1 MTEEEIRNR
10 GIRCALR
17 HMHSLRV
24 QAVDERTANFAEACS
39 YCEEMPDCKGNWLES
54 TDMISKESRFE
65 ENKFKSTEYKKY
77 SCGEKKCS
85 GYKLLTQLTEKD
97 IHCMARIIQSSVF
110 AKGGIFY
117 GCQYCKYWKDGCE
130 KSFEDE
136 NGRLHYDVIMKT
148 FEVLQAIDDL
158 ATEYYEKIKTDCDTY
173 EDLEKGLRGMS
184 YVDFGRFNTSRDY
197 LVKVMRQ
204 KIEKEKSSLHIIKQE
219 EKAVSVDKIAKHM
232 AKILNEI

>member
-24 QAVDERTANFAEACS
+24 QALDERTANFAEACS

-136 NGRLHYDVIMKT
+136 NGRLHYDVIMKK
-148 FEVLQAIDDL
+148 LQRI
-158 ATEYYEKIKTDCDTY
+158 T
-173 EDLEKGLRGMS
+173 GLDMS
-184 YVDFGRFNTSRDY
+184 LNASN
-197 LVKVMRQ
+197 L
-204 KIEKEKSSLHIIKQE
+204 KEKFQRDFTK
-219 EKAVSVDKIAKHM
+219 
-232 AKILNEI
+232 

>member
-1 MTEEEIRNR
+1 MTEEEKRNR

-17 HMHSLRV
+17 HMDSLRV
-24 QAVDERTANFAEACS
+24 QAAGGKKADFTEPCS
-39 YCEEMPDCKGNWLES
+39 YCEEMPDC

-136 NGRLHYDVIMKT
+136 NGRLHYDVIMKK
-148 FEVLQAIDDL
+148 LQRI
-158 ATEYYEKIKTDCDTY
+158 T
-173 EDLEKGLRGMS
+173 GLDMS
-184 YVDFGRFNTSRDY
+184 LNASN
-197 LVKVMRQ
+197 L
-204 KIEKEKSSLHIIKQE
+204 KEKFQRDFTK
-219 EKAVSVDKIAKHM
+219 
-232 AKILNEI
+232 

>member
-1 MTEEEIRNR
+1 MEKNKTR
-10 GIRCALR
+10 GSFEGNKGR
-17 HMHSLRV
+17 S
-24 QAVDERTANFAEACS
+24 VD
-39 YCEEMPDCKGNWLES
+39 YK
-54 TDMISKESRFE
+54 IS
-65 ENKFKSTEYKKY
+65 
-77 SCGEKKCS
+77 
-85 GYKLLTQLTEKD
+85 D
-97 IHCMARIIQSSVF
+97 IWI
-110 AKGGIFY
+110 Y
-117 GCQYCKYWKDGCE
+117 
-130 KSFEDE
+130 KSFDFFEG
-136 NGRLHYDVIMKT
+136 NCLFWNLVVGFKRSVKMFQKT

>member
-1 MTEEEIRNR
+1 
-10 GIRCALR
+10 
-17 HMHSLRV
+17 MHFSWS
-24 QAVDERTANFAEACS
+24 NI
-39 YCEEMPDCKGNWLES
+39 WLES
-54 TDMISKESRFE
+54 R
-65 ENKFKSTEYKKY
+65 
-77 SCGEKKCS
+77 
-85 GYKLLTQLTEKD
+85 
-97 IHCMARIIQSSVF
+97 SVF
-110 AKGGIFY
+110 WNFLFINSYGLKAERSNREVRNIRVSDLMLVGLIILEISLFIKSWKKIKQEDPLKEIKERSFDYKISDIWIYNLLIFLRVLSIFGISRWFKRSVKMF
-117 GCQYCKYWKDGCE
+117 Q
-130 KSFEDE
+130 
-136 NGRLHYDVIMKT
+136 KT

>member
-1 MTEEEIRNR
+1 MTRGGENDKNSRLDGSRTCNFRNR
-10 GIRCALR
+10 FVHKIMEKNKTRRSFERNKTRSFDYKNAGIWI
-17 HMHSLRV
+17 
-24 QAVDERTANFAEACS
+24 
-39 YCEEMPDCKGNWLES
+39 Y
-54 TDMISKESRFE
+54 
-65 ENKFKSTEYKKY
+65 
-77 SCGEKKCS
+77 
-85 GYKLLTQLTEKD
+85 
-97 IHCMARIIQSSVF
+97 
-110 AKGGIFY
+110 
-117 GCQYCKYWKDGCE
+117 
-130 KSFEDE
+130 KSFDFTES
-136 NGRLHYDVIMKT
+136 NRLFWNLVVGFKRSVKMFQKT

-158 ATEYYEKIKTDCDTY
+158 ATEYYEKIKTDCNTY

>member
-1 MTEEEIRNR
+1 MF
-10 GIRCALR
+10 
-17 HMHSLRV
+17 
-24 QAVDERTANFAEACS
+24 Q
-39 YCEEMPDCKGNWLES
+39 
-54 TDMISKESRFE
+54 
-65 ENKFKSTEYKKY
+65 
-77 SCGEKKCS
+77 
-85 GYKLLTQLTEKD
+85 
-97 IHCMARIIQSSVF
+97 
-110 AKGGIFY
+110 
-117 GCQYCKYWKDGCE
+117 
-130 KSFEDE
+130 
-136 NGRLHYDVIMKT
+136 KT

-184 YVDFGRFNTSRDY
+184 YVDFGRFNTSREY

>member
-1 MTEEEIRNR
+1 
-10 GIRCALR
+10 
-17 HMHSLRV
+17 MHFSWS
-24 QAVDERTANFAEACS
+24 NI
-39 YCEEMPDCKGNWLES
+39 WLES
-54 TDMISKESRFE
+54 R
-65 ENKFKSTEYKKY
+65 
-77 SCGEKKCS
+77 
-85 GYKLLTQLTEKD
+85 
-97 IHCMARIIQSSVF
+97 SVF
-110 AKGGIFY
+110 WNFLFINSY
-117 GCQYCKYWKDGCE
+117 GLKAERSNREVRNIRVSDLMLVGLIILEISLFIKSWKKIKQEDPLKEIKEDLLIIKFQIYG
-130 KSFEDE
+130 SFDFFEG
-136 NGRLHYDVIMKT
+136 NCLFWNLVVGFKRSVKMFQKT